1 MASKRKYR
9 LACGI
14 AIAALNTV
22 PAAAQPRSINIP
34 SEEAAKSIPEF
45 ARQENIQIV
54 APVSQLHG
62 IKTQAVSGT
71 MPLDEALASLLV
83 GTGLEVASNDGT
95 TIVLRRAPV
104 AEPTQVPGTA
114 DAGPPP
120 SESIIVTGS
129 RVISDASNSPTPV
142 TMI

>member
-1 MASKRKYR
+1 MASKRKYW
-9 LACGI
+9 LATGI
-14 AIAALNTV
+14 AIAMHSTV

-54 APVSQLHG
+54 APVSELHG
-62 IKTQAVSGT
+62 IKTQAVSGS
-71 MPLDEALASLLV
+71 MPLDEALARLLV
-83 GTGLEVASNDGT
+83 GTGLEVASNDGA
-95 TIVLRRAPV
+95 TIVLRQAQP
-104 AEPTQVPGTA
+104 AGPAAQDSDTE

-129 RVISDASNSPTPV
+129 R
-142 TMI
+142 

>member
-1 MASKRKYR
+1 MAFKRKYW
-9 LACGI
+9 LACGV
-14 AIAALNTV
+14 ALATL
-22 PAAAQPRSINIP
+22 PPLTAAAAPRSINIP

-71 MPLDEALASLLV
+71 MPLDEALAKLLV

-95 TIVLRRAPV
+95 TIVLRRAQP
-104 AEPTQVPGTA
+104 AGPATEDSDTE
-114 DAGPPP
+114 DAG
-120 SESIIVTGS
+120 
-129 RVISDASNSPTPV
+129 
-142 TMI
+142 